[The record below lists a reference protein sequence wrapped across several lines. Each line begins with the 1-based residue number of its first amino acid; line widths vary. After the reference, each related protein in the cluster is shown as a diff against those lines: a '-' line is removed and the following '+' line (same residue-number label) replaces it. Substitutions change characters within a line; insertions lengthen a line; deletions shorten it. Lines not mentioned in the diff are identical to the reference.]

1 MADDNRKEQS
11 QKRADGLFGQIAVR
25 LGILTKQQ
33 LQEVLELQRFARG
46 HKPLG
51 VLLMELNYVTQ
62 KDLERIL
69 EAQKQMLTDASNRQK
84 AVREDNLFG
93 KVAIRLG
100 CCTEEQLQECLALQ
114 EQLPKERFMRLGDI
128 MVIKGYLSVEQV
140 KKITDTQKGLIVYC
154 PQCDTQYN
162 VVMFRPGASIQCY
175 KCGSPLRIP
184 ARATSQSVDESL
196 YFGDQ

>member
-1 MADDNRKEQS
+1 MASDDKKEQS

-62 KDLERIL
+62 KDLEKIL
-69 EAQKQMLTDASNRQK
+69 EAQKQMLNEAATRQK

-93 KVAIRLG
+93 KVSIRLG

-128 MVIKGYLSVEQV
+128 IVRDFPNT
-140 KKITDTQKGLIVYC
+140 KIAQEVREKMDALKQ
-154 PQCDTQYN
+154 
-162 VVMFRPGASIQCY
+162 
-175 KCGSPLRIP
+175 
-184 ARATSQSVDESL
+184 RAERQEAVNA
-196 YFGDQ
+196 

>member
-1 MADDNRKEQS
+1 MADDKKEQS

-62 KDLERIL
+62 KIL
-69 EAQKQMLTDASNRQK
+69 EAQKQMLTEASNRQK

-140 KKITDTQKGLIVYC
+140 KKITDTQKGLIV
-154 PQCDTQYN
+154 
-162 VVMFRPGASIQCY
+162 
-175 KCGSPLRIP
+175 
-184 ARATSQSVDESL
+184 
-196 YFGDQ
+196 